1 MSKCSNYGPYS
12 DYFNQII
19 NVISILPEFFVKTY
33 ADILYEYIYMFSLYQ
48 ISSIIYSIATKTY
61 FYKYQI

>member
-1 MSKCSNYGPYS
+1 MR
-12 DYFNQII
+12 
-19 NVISILPEFFVKTY
+19 TY
-33 ADILYEYIYMFSLYQ
+33 YMNIYIYMFSLYQ

>member
-1 MSKCSNYGPYS
+1 
-12 DYFNQII
+12 
-19 NVISILPEFFVKTY
+19 VISILPKFLVKTY